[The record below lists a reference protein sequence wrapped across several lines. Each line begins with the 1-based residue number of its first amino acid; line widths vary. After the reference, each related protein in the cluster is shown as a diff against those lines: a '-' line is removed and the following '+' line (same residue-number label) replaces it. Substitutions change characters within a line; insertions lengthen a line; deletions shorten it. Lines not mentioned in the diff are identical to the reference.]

1 LSARAVILAGGKG
14 SRLAPYTAVIPK
26 PLMPL
31 GDRPILDV
39 VLRQLASHG
48 FGRVTI
54 AVGYLAHLIQA
65 VLGDGTEQGVEI
77 DYHLETEPLGTAG
90 PLATISDHESLL
102 AMNGDLLTD
111 LDYGAFYAAHK
122 ASGNAMSVAVHR
134 RTVTADY
141 GVLDLEDADTDVVSV
156 TGYHEKPE
164 TQITVSM
171 GVYAIEPEAL
181 ALVPAGRFDIP
192 DLVLKLLDEGM
203 GVGAYPFEGY
213 WLDIGRHDDYDQAV
227 KEFEDILPR
236 LLPGGLN

>member
-1 LSARAVILAGGKG
+1 MSARAVILAGGKG

-54 AVGYLAHLIQA
+54 AVGYLAHIIQA
-65 VLGDGTEQGVEI
+65 VLGDGSEQGVEI
-77 DYHLETEPLGTAG
+77 DYHMETEPLGTAG
-90 PLATISDHESLL
+90 PLATIAGKESLL

-122 ASGNAMSVAVHR
+122 ESGNAMTVAVHR

-141 GVLDLEDADTDVVSV
+141 GVMDLEEGDTDVVQV
-156 TGYHEKPE
+156 TGYREKPE
-164 TQITVSM
+164 SQITVSM

-213 WLDIGRHDDYDQAV
+213 WLDIGRHDDYDRAV
-227 KEFEDILPR
+227 AEFKDVLPR
-236 LLPGGLN
+236 LLPGEAS

>member
-1 LSARAVILAGGKG
+1 VILAGGKG

-39 VLRQLASHG
+39 VIRQLAHHG
-48 FGRVTI
+48 FDRVTI

-65 VLGDGTEQGVEI
+65 VLGDGSEQGVQI

-90 PLATISDHESLL
+90 PLATIADHESLL

-134 RTVTADY
+134 RVVQNDY
-141 GVLDLEDADTDVVSV
+141 GVLHLADGDTDIVSV
-156 TGYHEKPE
+156 TGYEEKPK
-164 TQITVSM
+164 TSITVSM

-181 ALVPAGRFDIP
+181 AMVPAGRFDIP
-192 DLVLKLLDEGM
+192 DLVVKLLDEGM

-213 WLDIGRHDDYDQAV
+213 WLDIGRPDDYDRAQA
-227 KEFEDILPR
+227 EFAEILPR
-236 LLPGGLN
+236 LLPGGLP

>member
-1 LSARAVILAGGKG
+1 
-14 SRLAPYTAVIPK
+14 
-26 PLMPL
+26 MP
-31 GDRPILDV
+31 V
-39 VLRQLASHG
+39 A
-48 FGRVTI
+48 
-54 AVGYLAHLIQA
+54 
-65 VLGDGTEQGVEI
+65 
-77 DYHLETEPLGTAG
+77 
-90 PLATISDHESLL
+90 DHESLL

-141 GVLDLEDADTDVVSV
+141 GVLHLQDGSGEVVQV
-156 TGYHEKPE
+156 TGYEEKPE
-164 TQITVSM
+164 SQITVSM

-236 LLPGGLN
+236 LLPGGLG

>member
-1 LSARAVILAGGKG
+1 MILAGGKG

-65 VLGDGTEQGVEI
+65 VLGDGSEQGVEI

-90 PLATISDHESLL
+90 PLATIADHESLL

-111 LDYGAFYAAHK
+111 LDYGAFFAAHK
-122 ASGNAMSVAVHR
+122 ASGNAMTVAVHR
-134 RTVTADY
+134 RTVKADY
-141 GVLDLEDADTDVVSV
+141 GVLHLTEGDDDVVQV
-156 TGYHEKPE
+156 TGYEEKPE
-164 TQITVSM
+164 SQITVSM

-227 KEFEDILPR
+227 KEFDQILPR
-236 LLPGGLN
+236 LLPGEFPA